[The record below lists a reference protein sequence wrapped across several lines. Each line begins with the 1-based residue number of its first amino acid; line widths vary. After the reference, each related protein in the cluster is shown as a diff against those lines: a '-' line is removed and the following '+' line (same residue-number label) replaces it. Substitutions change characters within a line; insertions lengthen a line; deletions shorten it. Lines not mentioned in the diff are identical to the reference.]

1 MKLCYAGINC
11 YEYRI
16 HQVCFAER
24 QWVYSV
30 ERVSHDMVAK
40 KIHSGFCLV
49 IGDSSSVFL
58 GYFLKKFNSTRV
70 FMTASKLAWVKMAKL
85 ENYAEIGKW
94 LPAGNTLSFAS
105 PHAHTIFHQ

>member
-30 ERVSHDMVAK
+30 ERVSHDIVAK
-40 KIHSGFCLV
+40 KIHSGFCIV

-58 GYFLKKFNSTRV
+58 GYFLKKFNSTHV
-70 FMTASKLAWVKMAKL
+70 ITTASKLIRVKRAKSD
-85 ENYAEIGKW
+85 NYAEIG
-94 LPAGNTLSFAS
+94 
-105 PHAHTIFHQ
+105 Q